1 MNNNNNENQIE
12 HKVGEMLDIIG
23 NVDNNGCDKIGE
35 EEGEQN
41 NRVWYTYNPNG
52 ETSYMDYVLD
62 AERVENMTDY
72 VTTINQ
78 DGYYITYQNG
88 DSINIGAQDISIII
102 NDIEE
107 IKMEVGSLADIA
119 SSLNERVSNLES
131 RW

>member
-12 HKVGEMLDIIG
+12 HKVGEMLNIIG

-35 EEGEQN
+35 EECEQN
-41 NRVWYTYNPNG
+41 NRVWHTYNPNG
-52 ETSYMDYVLD
+52 EISYMDYVLD
-62 AERVENMTDY
+62 AERVENTTEY

-107 IKMEVGSLADIA
+107 IKMEVGSLADITY
-119 SSLNERVSNLES
+119 SLNERVSNLES